1 MEKWTGSAFTS
12 NVIVPRD
19 SFKVTKGT
27 PRSYDTT
34 GDSGKLNK
42 HFFCGDCGSS
52 LYSELEI
59 MSDKTGIK
67 AGTLDGGEA
76 HLRNKVDVEFYVKD
90 RVHYLNALDNVR
102 QEPRLGPGRV
112 ADLGSSLSVGS
123 QLPQCIPFPDV
134 QELPSLELVRTALR
148 PGSDVMLASVEARA
162 RPVVGPNWT
171 VTRMGA
177 HLLVASPKSQ
187 TRCSHTVPVCHF
199 PESER
204 ECNVKSGMAGNP
216 AVLSTIPL
224 DYHISIINQL
234 FGPGSAAP
242 PAVRLPSYLVGL
254 PDRLHSDD
262 IEYLRCSGALDL
274 PSETLRNELLKSYLL
289 WVHPHMPILGLH
301 EFLSAVAGDNE
312 SHRISLLLF
321 HAVLFAASAFVDECH
336 IRAEGY
342 PSRSV
347 FRESIS
353 CKVKV
358 LLDFECEDDRL
369 ATAQA
374 LLLWVSH
381 PEPHHDQKELTQ
393 RLGIC
398 ISMISSSQT
407 QMVKA
412 NARKQQIWR
421 RTWWSIYNHV
431 RITSSNPLTLKHDP
445 ENGDLC
451 DTPLPSTHDFRFGA
465 LSPNVQTLV
474 GNCDFLRDVQY
485 QQFLARLFIEKSKLC
500 QIGQFPGPSRDLSD
514 SSSRVVGLASAE
526 NKACPT
532 EIAELARRLGRWH
545 TQLPPA
551 LRHQST
557 TSTAVTELEK
567 FILVHR
573 AWLLLLYLASAYVV
587 CTCSVGRNSHA
598 EEHILNRISLVFDE
612 LHRLGFINV
621 LPNPSVA
628 ILMPAVEF
636 HITAVESAC
645 PQTNGASQ
653 RMLQQFSEI
662 LHQLQGSSALAGR
675 MIEKLNNITATE
687 TKDDLSRVIASE
699 SAIAEQSVS
708 NADFV
713 LDETDDF
720 YSFLESGMSF
730 ANVIPLVDNSPNI
743 GLDPPL
749 CNESYFS
756 QLP

>member
-102 QEPRLGPGRV
+102 QEPRLGQRCYVGV
-112 ADLGSSLSVGS
+112 SGGSCSSCRRAKLDCDAHGSTPARSVTEEPNSLLTYCPEDIFAS
-123 QLPQCIPFPDV
+123 QL
-134 QELPSLELVRTALR
+134 R
-148 PGSDVMLASVEARA
+148 
-162 RPVVGPNWT
+162 
-171 VTRMGA
+171 
-177 HLLVASPKSQ
+177 
-187 TRCSHTVPVCHF
+187 
-199 PESER
+199 ESER